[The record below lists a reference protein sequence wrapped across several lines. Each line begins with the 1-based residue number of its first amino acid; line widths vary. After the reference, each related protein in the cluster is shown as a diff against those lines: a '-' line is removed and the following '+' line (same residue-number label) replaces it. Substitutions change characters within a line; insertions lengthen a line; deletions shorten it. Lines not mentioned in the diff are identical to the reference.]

1 MVAKF
6 AWNAQ
11 KNKMSDVVGKE
22 REQERQG
29 RLKNEDIDLSRSH
42 LNYDL
47 IDDDR
52 SLYRKVNDRVLA
64 LKENGSRV
72 QKNSVVMYSNIIT
85 LPKELK
91 NLSEEEQKKYFE
103 VTTDYFKKRFGEEN
117 VLSAKVHLDESTPHM
132 HLHFV
137 PVNAEGRLSARTA
150 MSRQMMNEIH
160 NDVPK
165 LLNEHGFEIERGDS
179 KNNLYIENVHEFK
192 KIDKAYEKK
201 IAEVENKYKTELQK
215 QENYIKHLKLS
226 ASYGKEYLTLRKIYN
241 DDLSLDEYAEKNFLN
256 ADAQDYFKEAFKV
269 RFIERGTDELEI
281 NNAIKIISNS
291 YNEQDKIIERGEE
304 KTFIEFMKERTK
316 LNEDEL
322 VLEILTKS
330 RIKNDENYRNF
341 FLPTTEDL
349 KYLNR
354 KQQEIERM
362 NQLRRLRRDELEL

>member
-103 VTTDYFKKRFGEEN
+103 VTTDYFKNRFGEEN
-117 VLSAKVHLDESTPHM
+117 VVSAKVHLDESTPHM

-179 KNNLYIENVHEFK
+179 KNNLYIEDVHQFK

-201 IAEVENKYKTELQK
+201 IEEVENKYRDELERQK
-215 QENYIKHLKLS
+215 KFIKHLKLNAFYDRDFMNYFRVYDKDLILENS
-226 ASYGKEYLTLRKIYN
+226 SEELSSYDVEKYLKEVFEI
-241 DDLSLDEYAEKNFLN
+241 
-256 ADAQDYFKEAFKV
+256 DYQNKKGINEAV
-269 RFIERGTDELEI
+269 QINNGNVIERGIE
-281 NNAIKIISNS
+281 KNS
-291 YNEQDKIIERGEE
+291 
-304 KTFIEFMKERTK
+304 IEFIKDRTK
-316 LNEDEL
+316 LHDDEL
-322 VLEILTKS
+322 LLEVKTKS
-330 RIKNDENYRNF
+330 RLKNDENYRNL

>member
-117 VLSAKVHLDESTPHM
+117 VVSAKVHLDESTPHM

-201 IAEVENKYKTELQK
+201 IEEVENKYRDELERQK
-215 QENYIKHLKLS
+215 KFIKHLKLNAFYDRDFMNYLRVYDKDLVLENLS
-226 ASYGKEYLTLRKIYN
+226 EELSSYDIDKYL
-241 DDLSLDEYAEKNFLN
+241 
-256 ADAQDYFKEAFKV
+256 KEAFEIDYRNKKGINEAVQINNGKV
-269 RFIERGTDELEI
+269 IERGIE
-281 NNAIKIISNS
+281 KNS
-291 YNEQDKIIERGEE
+291 
-304 KTFIEFMKERTK
+304 IEFIKSRTK
-316 LNEDEL
+316 LHDDEL
-322 VLEILTKS
+322 LLEVKTKS
-330 RIKNDENYRNF
+330 RLKNDENYRNL
-341 FLPTTEDL
+341 FLPTIEDL
-349 KYLNR
+349 EYVKR
-354 KQQEIERM
+354 KKHEM
-362 NQLRRLRRDELEL
+362 NLDNLRRRRFEDELEL

>member
-103 VTTDYFKKRFGEEN
+103 VTTDYFKNRFGEEN
-117 VLSAKVHLDESTPHM
+117 VVSAKVHLDESTPHM

-150 MSRQMMNEIH
+150 MSRQMINEIH

-201 IAEVENKYKTELQK
+201 LEEVENKYKHELQK
-215 QENYIKHLKLS
+215 QKDYIEHLKLS
-226 ASYGKEYLTLRKIYN
+226 ASYESYLGLMKIYK
-241 DDLSLDEYAEKNFLN
+241 DDLSLENYAKESVLNVDAREYFKDLSYVKNF
-256 ADAQDYFKEAFKV
+256 E
-269 RFIERGTDELEI
+269 DEKDNLEI
-281 NNAIKIISNS
+281 NNAIKIIRGG
-291 YNEQDKIIERGEE
+291 YKEQDKIIERGEE
-304 KTFIEFMKERTK
+304 KTFIEFMKQRTK
-316 LNEDEL
+316 LNENEL

-330 RIKNDENYRNF
+330 RLKNDENYRNL

-349 KYLNR
+349 QYIQK

-362 NQLRRLRRDELEL
+362 NQLRRLRRDEMEL